1 MKRNI
6 KLIISSIAFI
16 GLGIGIIGAGVNYFF
31 NHSVLGMEQ
40 GLAGSTQNSNE
51 ANQVCYITPEN
62 PDADMTL
69 EDTTEAVLEAQQ
81 TTQPETLLGQH
92 TVSLGTCVFQQKK
105 IACWGD
111 SITFGYGYSDEAQ
124 LTNGGQI
131 MDISGWTYPDTLQ
144 YYTGMDVYNLG
155 VSGETSYE
163 IATRE
168 GGLTMFVAKN
178 VTVKAG
184 KSVEISIV
192 DVDGNS
198 VMLDNFNGYGGDN
211 NQTENLVY
219 INDQLF
225 QLEKRNEKLYIKTYG
240 NTQKGNVKLKKGM
253 QVVTQAA
260 HDVNADILV
269 LQMGS
274 NGGWDSYDE
283 LIAQYQAMIEKSG
296 TQCYIIIGDTDNPTE
311 AYDSE
316 QYGVYVPGLTPNFS
330 GQGAYSGT
338 VFFENNWESKIREI
352 SELKYLE
359 FPSGLRYYHLPHM
372 YKYRSEIEFLQKIN
386 AWKMAT
392 DLAYDATEYD
402 GWHVRKAVDCRVITK
417 KWLHENKRF

>member
-1 MKRNI
+1 MDWESVSSVPV
-6 KLIISSIAFI
+6 LII
-16 GLGIGIIGAGVNYFF
+16 FF
-31 NHSVLGMEQ
+31 NHSVSGMEQ
-40 GLAGSTQNSNE
+40 GLTGSTQNSNE
-51 ANQVCYITPEN
+51 ANEVCYITPEN
-62 PDADMTL
+62 PDVNTAS
-69 EDTTEAVLEAQQ
+69 EDTTEAVLETQQ
-81 TTQPETLLGQH
+81 TTQTETLLGQH
-92 TVSLGTCVFQQKK
+92 TVSLGTCVFQKKK

-111 SITFGYGYSDEAQ
+111 SITFGQGYSDEAQ

-163 IATRE
+163 IAARE

-192 DVDGNS
+192 DADGNS

-211 NQTENLVY
+211 NQAENLVY

-240 NTQKGNVKLKKGM
+240 STQKGSVKLKKGM

-283 LIAQYQAMIEKSG
+283 LVAQYQAMIEKSG

-316 QYGVYVPGLTPNFS
+316 QYESDIEVGTKDNVWETALREAFGEHFINMRTFMIEQGLETA
-330 GQGAYSGT
+330 G
-338 VFFENNWESKIREI
+338 
-352 SELKYLE
+352 LE
-359 FPSGLRYYHLPHM
+359 PTEQDLDDLETAG
-372 YKYRSEIEFLQKIN
+372 YRSS
-386 AWKMAT
+386 
-392 DLAYDATEYD
+392 
-402 GWHVRKAVDCRVITK
+402 
-417 KWLHENKRF
+417 

>member
-6 KLIISSIAFI
+6 KLIVSCIAFI

-92 TVSLGTCVFQQKK
+92 TVSLGTCVFQKKK

-168 GGLTMFVAKN
+168 GGLTMFVAK
-178 VTVKAG
+178 
-184 KSVEISIV
+184 
-192 DVDGNS
+192 
-198 VMLDNFNGYGGDN
+198 ML
-211 NQTENLVY
+211 
-219 INDQLF
+219 
-225 QLEKRNEKLYIKTYG
+225 R
-240 NTQKGNVKLKKGM
+240 
-253 QVVTQAA
+253 
-260 HDVNADILV
+260 
-269 LQMGS
+269 
-274 NGGWDSYDE
+274 
-283 LIAQYQAMIEKSG
+283 
-296 TQCYIIIGDTDNPTE
+296 
-311 AYDSE
+311 
-316 QYGVYVPGLTPNFS
+316 
-330 GQGAYSGT
+330 
-338 VFFENNWESKIREI
+338 
-352 SELKYLE
+352 
-359 FPSGLRYYHLPHM
+359 
-372 YKYRSEIEFLQKIN
+372 
-386 AWKMAT
+386 
-392 DLAYDATEYD
+392 
-402 GWHVRKAVDCRVITK
+402 
-417 KWLHENKRF
+417 

>member
-6 KLIISSIAFI
+6 KLIVSCIAFI

-69 EDTTEAVLEAQQ
+69 EDTTEADLQAEQYA
-81 TTQPETLLGQH
+81 QPETLLGQH

-168 GGLTMFVAKN
+168 GGLTMFVARN
-178 VTVKAG
+178 VTVIAG
-184 KSVEISIV
+184 QSVEISIV
-192 DVDGNS
+192 DADGKS

-225 QLEKRNEKLYIKTYG
+225 QLEKRDEKLYIKTYG
-240 NTQKGNVKLKKGM
+240 NTQKGSVKLKKGM
-253 QVVTQAA
+253 QVTTQAA

-316 QYGVYVPGLTPNFS
+316 QYESDIEVGTKDNVWETALREAFGEHFINMRAFMIEHGLE
-330 GQGAYSGT
+330 T
-338 VFFENNWESKIREI
+338 VG
-352 SELKYLE
+352 LE
-359 FPSGLRYYHLPHM
+359 PTEQDLD
-372 YKYRSEIEFLQKIN
+372 
-386 AWKMAT
+386 
-392 DLAYDATEYD
+392 DLANGRVPEQLKDDYTHFNSYGYYAM
-402 GWHVRKAVDCRVITK
+402 GAAVYQKGVELGY
-417 KWLHENKRF
+417 W

>member
-1 MKRNI
+1 
-6 KLIISSIAFI
+6 
-16 GLGIGIIGAGVNYFF
+16 
-31 NHSVLGMEQ
+31 
-40 GLAGSTQNSNE
+40 
-51 ANQVCYITPEN
+51 
-62 PDADMTL
+62 
-69 EDTTEAVLEAQQ
+69 
-81 TTQPETLLGQH
+81 
-92 TVSLGTCVFQQKK
+92 
-105 IACWGD
+105 
-111 SITFGYGYSDEAQ
+111 
-124 LTNGGQI
+124 

-168 GGLTMFVAKN
+168 GGLTMFVVKN

-192 DVDGNS
+192 DADGNS

-211 NQTENLVY
+211 NQAENLVY

-225 QLEKRNEKLYIKTYG
+225 QLEKRDEKLYIKTYG
-240 NTQKGNVKLKKGM
+240 NTQKGSVKLKKGM
-253 QVVTQAA
+253 QVTTQAA

-269 LQMGS
+269 IQMGS

-316 QYGVYVPGLTPNFS
+316 QYESDIEVGTKDNVWETALREAFGEHFINMRAFMIEHGLE
-330 GQGAYSGT
+330 T
-338 VFFENNWESKIREI
+338 VG
-352 SELKYLE
+352 LE
-359 FPSGLRYYHLPHM
+359 PTEQDLD
-372 YKYRSEIEFLQKIN
+372 
-386 AWKMAT
+386 
-392 DLAYDATEYD
+392 DLANGRVPEQLKDDYTHFNSYGYYAM
-402 GWHVRKAVDCRVITK
+402 GAAVYQKGVELGY
-417 KWLHENKRF
+417 W

>member
-225 QLEKRNEKLYIKTYG
+225 QLEKEMKSSILKL
-240 NTQKGNVKLKKGM
+240 
-253 QVVTQAA
+253 
-260 HDVNADILV
+260 
-269 LQMGS
+269 
-274 NGGWDSYDE
+274 
-283 LIAQYQAMIEKSG
+283 
-296 TQCYIIIGDTDNPTE
+296 TE
-311 AYDSE
+311 
-316 QYGVYVPGLTPNFS
+316 TH
-330 GQGAYSGT
+330 
-338 VFFENNWESKIREI
+338 K
-352 SELKYLE
+352 
-359 FPSGLRYYHLPHM
+359 
-372 YKYRSEIEFLQKIN
+372 
-386 AWKMAT
+386 
-392 DLAYDATEYD
+392 
-402 GWHVRKAVDCRVITK
+402 KAV
-417 KWLHENKRF
+417 LS

>member
-6 KLIISSIAFI
+6 KLIVSCIVFI

-31 NHSVLGMEQ
+31 NHSVSGMEQ
-40 GLAGSTQNSNE
+40 GLTGSTQNSNE
-51 ANQVCYITPEN
+51 ANEVCYITPEN
-62 PDADMTL
+62 PDVNTAS
-69 EDTTEAVLEAQQ
+69 EDTTEAVLETQQ
-81 TTQPETLLGQH
+81 TTQTETLLGQH
-92 TVSLGTCVFQQKK
+92 TVSLGACVFQKKK

-111 SITFGYGYSDEAQ
+111 SITFGQGYSDEAQ

-163 IATRE
+163 IAARE
-168 GGLTMFVAKN
+168 GGLMMFVAKN

-192 DVDGNS
+192 DADGNS

-211 NQTENLVY
+211 NQAENLVY

-240 NTQKGNVKLKKGM
+240 NTQKGSVKLKKGM
-253 QVVTQAA
+253 QVTTQAA

-283 LIAQYQAMIEKSG
+283 LVAQYQAMIEKSWS
-296 TQCYIIIGDTDNPTE
+296 QRLCP
-311 AYDSE
+311 AS
-316 QYGVYVPGLTPNFS
+316 
-330 GQGAYSGT
+330 
-338 VFFENNWESKIREI
+338 
-352 SELKYLE
+352 
-359 FPSGLRYYHLPHM
+359 
-372 YKYRSEIEFLQKIN
+372 
-386 AWKMAT
+386 AWA
-392 DLAYDATEYD
+392 
-402 GWHVRKAVDCRVITK
+402 
-417 KWLHENKRF
+417 